1 MEKLNLK
8 FEGVSK
14 NLRYIFTSG
23 GIHDLVEN
31 KSVRYE
37 SLSLIDGINILQEVQ
52 DFEYKTNQISL
63 QEHSSNPRRAMISL
77 TNILLPENSVT
88 VLKEWENHFGD
99 KLLMLNESVDSLII
113 ESRINEAWNGV
124 KLIIKEYWG
133 EEYVNKAW
141 NATKDIAGKA
151 WDATKSGAKW
161 VKDKAVQGAKWV
173 GDKVSQGWKWIKDKA
188 SAAWN
193 CLAND
198 FVGCLMEGLRSAM
211 YSYVGMAVEAFL
223 TITGVGA
230 PVVIVLYGLMLVWD
244 VYLMASG
251 DSRGSW
257 ANLICSALG
266 VLTSGTLAPIARN
279 LFKGAGLLTKGG
291 GIKSLLTGMVS
302 KGGKLG
308 GLVKTLATKL
318 GSGISKVLGF
328 VKQGTDWLAKNFGIK
343 FLSNWVGKAKSWID
357 DLVKG
362 ATEALG
368 MSSKTVSKT
377 TPKTVSKF
385 EKVLPNQHGGVKGH
399 LKAGK
404 EGLKDVG
411 TLTKTGTQFGQDV
424 AQTELIGAGVGEY
437 EKFANKGVMNMAS
450 SSPSPSVSGPS
461 PSMNPNL
468 PNGVNDPEI
477 QALIAQGVA
486 A

>member
-1 MEKLNLK
+1 
-8 FEGVSK
+8 
-14 NLRYIFTSG
+14 
-23 GIHDLVEN
+23 
-31 KSVRYE
+31 
-37 SLSLIDGINILQEVQ
+37 
-52 DFEYKTNQISL
+52 
-63 QEHSSNPRRAMISL
+63 
-77 TNILLPENSVT
+77 
-88 VLKEWENHFGD
+88 
-99 KLLMLNESVDSLII
+99 MLN
-113 ESRINEAWNGV
+113 
-124 KLIIKEYWG
+124 EYWG
-133 EEYVNKAW
+133 ESLVNWAGDKVKQGAKAVGGAIKSGANWVKDQGKQIADKGIVGYIGDKASKAW
-141 NATKDIAGKA
+141 N
-151 WDATKSGAKW
+151 
-161 VKDKAVQGAKWV
+161 
-173 GDKVSQGWKWIKDKA
+173 WIKEKA

-198 FVGCLMEGLRSAM
+198 FAGCLMEGLRSAL

-368 MSSKTVSKT
+368 VSSKTVSKT

-404 EGLKDVG
+404 EGIKDVG
-411 TLTKTGTQFGQDV
+411 TLTKTGGQFGQDV
-424 AQTELIGAGVGEY
+424 AQTELVGAGVGEY
-437 EKFANKGVMNMAS
+437 EKFANKGVTNMAS
-450 SSPSPSVSGPS
+450 SSPSPRL
-461 PSMNPNL
+461 NPNL
-468 PNGVNDPEI
+468 PNGAQDAEI
-477 QALIAQGVA
+477 QSLIAQNIA

>member
-1 MEKLNLK
+1 MKDQNLS
-8 FEGVSK
+8 FQGISK
-14 NLRYIFTSG
+14 NLKYIFTNK
-23 GIHDLVEN
+23 GIYDMVSE
-31 KSVRYE
+31 KTMKYS
-37 SLSLIDGINILQEVQ
+37 SLSISDGIKMVQEVQ
-52 DFEYKTNQISL
+52 SFEYKSGQISL
-63 QEHSSNPRRAMISL
+63 QEHLSNPRRAIISL
-77 TNILLPENSVT
+77 SEIFFPEQQVMIIS
-88 VLKEWENHFGD
+88 EWENHFGGN
-99 KLLMLNESVDSLII
+99 LLILNESTDTLLL
-113 ESRINEAWNGV
+113 ESKINQAWDGVKIMINEYFGESLVNWAGD
-124 KLIIKEYWG
+124 KIKSVGGAIY
-133 EEYVNKAW
+133 N
-141 NATKDIAGKA
+141 
-151 WDATKSGAKW
+151 GAKW
-161 VKDKAVQGAKWV
+161 VKDKAVQGIKWV
-173 GDKVSQGWKWIKDKA
+173 GDKASKAWNWIKEKA

-198 FVGCLMEGLRSAM
+198 FAGCLMEGLRSAL

-404 EGLKDVG
+404 EGITDVG
-411 TLTKTGTQFGQDV
+411 TLTKTGGQFGQDV
-424 AQTELIGAGVGEY
+424 AQTELVGAGVGEY
-437 EKFANKGVMNMAS
+437 EKFANKGVTNMAS
-450 SSPSPSVSGPS
+450 SSPSPRL
-461 PSMNPNL
+461 NPNL
-468 PNGVNDPEI
+468 PNGAQDAEI
-477 QALIAQGVA
+477 QALIAQNIA

>member
-63 QEHSSNPRRAMISL
+63 QEHTSNPRRAMISL
-77 TNILLPENSVT
+77 SNILLPENSVT

-133 EEYVNKAW
+133 ESAVNWVGGKVKQGVNWVKDQGKQIQQKGVFGYIGDKASKAW
-141 NATKDIAGKA
+141 N
-151 WDATKSGAKW
+151 
-161 VKDKAVQGAKWV
+161 
-173 GDKVSQGWKWIKDKA
+173 WIKDKA

-223 TITGVGA
+223 TVTGVGA

-244 VYLMASG
+244 VYLLASG
-251 DSRGSW
+251 DSRGSI
-257 ANLICSALG
+257 ANLFCSALG
-266 VLTSGTLAPIARN
+266 VVTSGTLAPIARN

-291 GIKSLLTGMVS
+291 TISGFIKGLVG

-318 GSGISKVLGF
+318 GAGVSKALGF

-343 FLSNWVGKAKSWID
+343 FLSNWIGKAKSWID
-357 DLVKG
+357 DIVSS
-362 ATEALG
+362 ASSAVG
-368 MSSKTVSKT
+368 MTSKT
-377 TPKTVSKF
+377 TSKASGAVKPKTF
-385 EKVLPNQHGGVKGH
+385 EKVLPNQHGGLKGH
-399 LKAGK
+399 VKAGK
-404 EGLKDVG
+404 EGIKDVG
-411 TLTKTGTQFGQDV
+411 TLTRTGGQFGQDV
-424 AQTELIGAGVGEY
+424 AQVELMNTEPAQAAMNKIGNTVSSALGYKPKPSV
-437 EKFANKGVMNMAS
+437 AS
-450 SSPSPSVSGPS
+450 VSPSPSL
-461 PSMNPNL
+461 NPNL
-468 PNGVNDPEI
+468 PSGAQDPEI
-477 QALIAQGVA
+477 QALIAQGIA